1 MNINPVISVIIPLYN
16 KENSIKKTILSFF
29 EQFQSSICEL
39 IIIDD
44 GSTDN
49 SQLMV
54 DELNRDGLNI
64 NYFYQSNSGVSS
76 ARNYGAS
83 IAKGKYLYFL
93 DADDLMRDG
102 CLEILLNAVDKW
114 PDEKIY
120 CCNFEIRNSKD
131 VVCKSYCSSE
141 LPEIISE
148 PIKEI
153 WSGRLMSRTGA
164 FLIDKEYFNFVGGFS
179 PNLSYYEDMEFILKA
194 FEIDR
199 VIYISNVIF
208 SYEMEFSSLSIMHPN
223 RNKDWFFNL
232 DLGSGGVSD
241 FIKGKMIVDESIK
254 RVKGGDYRFIFEII
268 SNYKFKCLFIIYSK
282 LRWYYDK
289 KNN

>member
-1 MNINPVISVIIPLYN
+1 MNISPIISVIIPLYN
-16 KENSIKKTILSFF
+16 KENSIKKTLLSFF
-29 EQFQSSICEL
+29 NQFQSSTCEL

-49 SQLMV
+49 SQLIV

-64 NYFYQSNSGVSS
+64 NYFYQSNSGVSR

-102 CLEILLNAVDKW
+102 CLELLLNAVEKW

-120 CCNFEIRNSKD
+120 CCNFEVRNSKGI
-131 VVCKSYCSSE
+131 VCKSYCSPE

-153 WSGRLMSRTGA
+153 WLGRLMSRTGA

-179 PNLSYYEDMEFILKA
+179 PKLSYYEDMEFILKA
-194 FEIDR
+194 FEIDH
-199 VIYISNVIF
+199 VIYIDNVIF
-208 SYEMEFSSLSIMHPN
+208 SYETEFSSLSIMKPN

-232 DLGSGGVSD
+232 DFDGGSFSN
-241 FIKGKMIVDESIK
+241 FIKGKMIFNELIK
-254 RVKGGDYRFIFEII
+254 RVKVGDYGFMFGVI
-268 SNYKFKCLFIIYSK
+268 SNYKLKCIFIIYSK